1 MVIIICGDYKEVRYH
16 HSTILSITFYNL
28 SIYFSS
34 VRSRAFRCFY
44 SASFFFKIVIS
55 FLFSAS
61 RSFFTPISYYM
72 VARCWLMTIC
82 SDCFS
87 LLESISCLCRSIS

>member
-1 MVIIICGDYKEVRYH
+1 M
-16 HSTILSITFYNL
+16 SITFSNL

-34 VRSRAFRCFY
+34 VRSSAFRCFY
-44 SASFFFKIVIS
+44 NASFFFRIVIS

-61 RSFFTPISYYM
+61 RSFFTPISYSM
-72 VARCWLMTIC
+72 VARCWFIAIC

-87 LLESISCLCRSIS
+87 LLESISCL